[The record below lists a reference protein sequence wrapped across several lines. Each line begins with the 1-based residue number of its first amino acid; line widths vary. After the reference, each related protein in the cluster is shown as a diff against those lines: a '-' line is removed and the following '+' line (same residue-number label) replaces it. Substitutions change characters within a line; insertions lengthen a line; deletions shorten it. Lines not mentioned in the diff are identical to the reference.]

1 MTPSIPRAVLRN
13 TWLLFLAQAMVSI
26 GMSTSAQLGSLIV
39 YRLSGTAALAGLPS
53 AIFYGAM
60 AAIGYPAGRLM
71 DRRGRRP
78 GLMLGFLLAASG
90 AVAVGTAVSVGWF
103 AFYLLGVLIFSAG
116 VGIGMLA
123 RAAVADMY
131 PSAYRAGAVGRVVAG
146 GLVGGI
152 IGPTLV
158 TVGAGAAPSLD
169 ASPLAVP
176 WVFVLVAAAVAAVAA
191 SRLRPDPREV
201 GQRLHEYF
209 PGADEPHPDGAEIET
224 GSRRSV
230 AEIIRGRPAQAAMA
244 ALACAQATMVMLMAT
259 ASLMLSLHGHDMGT
273 ISLVLMAH
281 ITGMFALSV
290 PIGRLADRLG
300 RRPVLVGGA
309 LLCAT
314 SGLLFPLGVHSVPWA
329 AAAFF
334 LVGVGWCLAFVAGA
348 ALLGDLSD
356 ATTRAR
362 VVGINDLLTN
372 LSAMAAALLGGVLLA
387 RGGGVLVGI
396 LAALLGSLPLVAIAR
411 AGRAMPPAPVPVPA
425 EGGK

>member
-39 YRLSGTAALAGLPS
+39 YRLSGTAVLAGLPS

-152 IGPTLV
+152 VGPTLV
-158 TVGAGAAPSLD
+158 TVGAGAAPSLG

-176 WVFVLVAAAVAAVAA
+176 WVFVLV
-191 SRLRPDPREV
+191 
-201 GQRLHEYF
+201 
-209 PGADEPHPDGAEIET
+209 
-224 GSRRSV
+224 
-230 AEIIRGRPAQAAMA
+230 A